1 MAPFI
6 IRKSQPTYTEV
17 HIDAPLTNMSVA
29 FAQSADSFLAGQV
42 FPRVPVMKKSD
53 KYFTFDRS
61 YFLADHTEKRAIGA
75 AAARSGYLISNDSY
89 ECERL
94 ALGTPVPD
102 GLRDNADT
110 PIQLDRSGV
119 NFLTSHLLIGMER
132 DWATAYFAGSIWDNT
147 LALSN
152 GKWSDANSDP
162 VTDVKTASRA
172 ILENTAQKTN
182 VLVCGK
188 LTYDRLTEHPDV
200 IDRIKYS
207 AGPGNPA
214 IVNRQTLAQLFEVER
229 VLVGTATRN
238 TAAEGVTAT
247 YDFVCDEDAV
257 LLVYAAPNAGIEV
270 PSGGYTFT
278 WRGTGNGMGLEM
290 KRYREDHLESDI
302 IEGGVWFDHKLV
314 SAALGSFQGD
324 VVD

>member
-1 MAPFI
+1 MQFV

-17 HIDAPLTNMSVA
+17 HIDAPLTNLSVA
-29 FAQSADSFLAGQV
+29 FAQAADRFLAGQV

-53 KYFTFDRS
+53 KFFTFDRA
-61 YFLADHTEKRAIGA
+61 YFLSDHTQKRAIGA
-75 AAARSGYLISNDSY
+75 VAARSGFTVSSDSY
-89 ECERL
+89 EVERL
-94 ALGTPVPD
+94 ALGTAIPD

-110 PIQLDRSGV
+110 PIQLDRSAS
-119 NFLTSHLLIGMER
+119 NFLTQHLLIGMER
-132 DWATAYFAGSIWDNT
+132 DWATAYFTAVWDNT

-162 VTDVKTASRA
+162 TTDVKTAIRT
-172 ILENTAQKTN
+172 ILENTAQLAN
-182 VLVCGK
+182 VVVLGR
-188 LTYDRLTEHPDV
+188 LTFDRLTEHPDV

-214 IVNRQTLAQLFEVER
+214 IVNQQTLAQLFGVER
-229 VLVGTATRN
+229 VLVASATRN
-238 TAAEGVTAT
+238 TAAEAATAS
-247 YDFVCDEDAV
+247 YDFICDEDAV
-257 LLVYAAPNAGIEV
+257 LVVYAAPSPGVEV

-290 KRYREDHLESDI
+290 KRYRDEPAESDV
-302 IEGGVWFDHKLV
+302 IEGGVWFKHKLV

-324 VVD
+324 AAD